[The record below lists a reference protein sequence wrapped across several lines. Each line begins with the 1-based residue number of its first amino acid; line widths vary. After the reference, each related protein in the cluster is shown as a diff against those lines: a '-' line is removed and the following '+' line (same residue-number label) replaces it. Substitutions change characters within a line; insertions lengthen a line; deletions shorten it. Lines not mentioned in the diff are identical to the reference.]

1 MKGALHMYV
10 YSTCK
15 HTYTELVGSYANSIG
30 ASHSRFH
37 FPEQFMIIHVKEF
50 VISVKESIYA
60 I

>member
-1 MKGALHMYV
+1 MYV